1 MRTDE
6 NERRMTKKS
15 LIYTKG
21 GDQGQTSLIGGRR
34 VPKFHPRIEAYG
46 SVDELMAHT
55 SLLRDLLN
63 QPELQSDLLRIL
75 DTEMATASVLAAD
88 CEDCPVALPEIGKEE
103 IAFLEER
110 IDQMD
115 ASLEPLTSF
124 VIPGGHP
131 AVSQAHVARTVCRR
145 TEREILRLA
154 QEVHVDEH
162 ILMYYNRLSDYF
174 FVISRKIASLLGL
187 RQKPWKRGLQ
197 E

>member
-1 MRTDE
+1 
-6 NERRMTKKS
+6 MTKKS
-15 LIYTKG
+15 TIYTKG
-21 GDQGQTSLIGGRR
+21 GDRGETSLIGGKR

-46 SVDELMAHT
+46 TVDELMAHT
-55 SLLRDLLN
+55 SLLRDLIDD
-63 QPELQSDLLRIL
+63 PGLQSDLLRIL
-75 DTEMATASVLAAD
+75 DIEMATASVLAAD
-88 CEDCPVALPEIGKEE
+88 CEDCPVELPEIGNST

-145 TEREILRLA
+145 TERTILRLA
-154 QEVHVDEH
+154 REVPVDDQ
-162 ILMYYNRLSDYF
+162 IIMFYNRLSDYF

-187 RQKPWKRGLQ
+187 QQKPWKSGLH